1 MVAGERNASRGFT
14 PETFRHVRRLEITT
28 RRLVNELFAGRYLST
43 FKGRGM
49 TFSEV
54 REYQPGDDVRTIDWN
69 VTARMNAP
77 FVKRY
82 AEERELT
89 ILLAVDTSASLRFGT
104 RLKSKHELAAE
115 LGALIAFA
123 AMRNNDKVGLLLF
136 GEGVDRYVPPR
147 KGRMHALRILR
158 DILVLEPGGK
168 GTDLAGAL
176 AYVNRVMRKRAVVFV
191 VSDFLAAGY
200 EKALAV
206 TQRRHDTIAFVL
218 DDEREE
224 EFPDV
229 GWMRLED
236 LETGEDLWLDTGKKE
251 VREGFRRAQDSR
263 RAERDRIFKKMGMD
277 AIRMKTGESYVKPL
291 LAFFA
296 TRARRFR

>member
-1 MVAGERNASRGFT
+1 VTTAVRGFS
-14 PETFRHVRRLEITT
+14 PETFRHIRRLEIRT

-49 TFSEV
+49 TFSDV
-54 REYQPGDDVRTIDWN
+54 REYQPGDDIRSIDWN

-104 RLKSKHELAAE
+104 RARSKHELAAE
-115 LGALIAFA
+115 LGALVAFS

-136 GEGVDRYVPPR
+136 GEGVNRYVPPR
-147 KGRMHALRILR
+147 KGKMHALRILR
-158 DILVLEPGGK
+158 DMLVLEPGGK

-176 AYVNRVMRKRAVVFV
+176 AFANRVMRKKAVVFV
-191 VSDFLAAGY
+191 VSDFIAENY
-200 EKALAV
+200 EKALSV
-206 TQRRHDTIAFVL
+206 TNKRHDTIAFVL
-218 DDEREE
+218 DDGLEE
-224 EFPDV
+224 EFPAV
-229 GWMRLED
+229 GLVRLED
-236 LETGEDLWLDTGKKE
+236 MESGGVMWLDTGDG
-251 VREGFRRAQDSR
+251 RIRAGYSR
-263 RAERDRIFKKMGMD
+263 MQADFRAERDRIFKKMGLD

-291 LAFFA
+291 LSFFSS
-296 TRARRFR
+296 RAKRFR

>member
-1 MVAGERNASRGFT
+1 VATAVRGFS
-14 PETFRHVRRLEITT
+14 PETFRHIRRLEIRT

-49 TFSEV
+49 TFNDV
-54 REYQPGDDVRTIDWN
+54 REYQPGDDIRSIDWN

-89 ILLAVDTSASLRFGT
+89 ILLAVDTSASLKFGT
-104 RLKSKHELAAE
+104 RVKSKHELSAE
-115 LGALIAFA
+115 LAALVAFS

-136 GEGVDRYVPPR
+136 GAGVNRYVPPR
-147 KGRMHALRILR
+147 KGKMHALRILR
-158 DILVLEPGGK
+158 DILVIEPEGK

-176 AYVNRVMRKRAVVFV
+176 AFTSRVLRKKAIVFV
-191 VSDFLAAGY
+191 VSDFIAEGY
-200 EKALAV
+200 EKALSV
-206 TQRRHDTIAFVL
+206 TNKRHDTIAFVL

-224 EFPDV
+224 EFPKV
-229 GWMRLED
+229 GRVRLED
-236 LETGEDLWLDTGKKE
+236 LESGETMWLDTGDE
-251 VREGFRRAQDSR
+251 RVREEYSRMQAVR
-263 RAERDRIFKKMGMD
+263 RAERDRVFKKMGLD

-291 LAFFA
+291 LSFFA
-296 TRARRFR
+296 TRARRLR

>member
-1 MVAGERNASRGFT
+1 MTTAVRGFS
-14 PETFRHVRRLEITT
+14 PETFRHIRRLEIRT

-49 TFSEV
+49 TFSDV
-54 REYQPGDDVRTIDWN
+54 REYQPGDDIRSIDWN

-104 RLKSKHELAAE
+104 RARSKHELAAE
-115 LGALIAFA
+115 LGALVAFS

-136 GEGVDRYVPPR
+136 GEGVNRYVPPR
-147 KGRMHALRILR
+147 KGKMHALRILR
-158 DILVLEPGGK
+158 DMLVLEPGGK

-176 AYVNRVMRKRAVVFV
+176 AFANRVMRKKAVVFV
-191 VSDFLAAGY
+191 VSDFIAENY
-200 EKALAV
+200 EKALSV
-206 TQRRHDTIAFVL
+206 TNKRHDTIAFVL
-218 DDEREE
+218 DDGLEE
-224 EFPDV
+224 EFPAV
-229 GWMRLED
+229 GLVRLED
-236 LETGEDLWLDTGKKE
+236 MESGGVMWLDTGDG
-251 VREGFRRAQDSR
+251 RIRAGYSR
-263 RAERDRIFKKMGMD
+263 MQADFRAERDRIFKKMGLD

-291 LAFFA
+291 LSFFA
-296 TRARRFR
+296 TRARRLR

>member
-1 MVAGERNASRGFT
+1 MQAGTVDRKVS
-14 PETFRHVRRLEITT
+14 PETFKHIRRLEIVT

-49 TFSEV
+49 TFAEV
-54 REYQPGDDVRTIDWN
+54 REYQPGDDIRTIDWN

-115 LGALIAFA
+115 LGALVAFA

-147 KGRMHALRILR
+147 KGKVHALRILR
-158 DILVLEPGGK
+158 DMLVLEPGGR

-176 AYVNRVMRKRAVVFV
+176 AFANRVMRKRAIVFV
-191 VSDFLAAGY
+191 VSDFLAEGY

-206 TQRRHDTIAFVL
+206 TQKRHDTVAFVL
-218 DDEREE
+218 DDAREE
-224 EFPDV
+224 EFPDA
-229 GWMRLED
+229 GRIRLED
-236 LETGEDLWLDTGKKE
+236 LETGESMWLDTGKQG
-251 VREGFRRAQDSR
+251 VREGFRKVQAAR
-263 RAERDRIFKKMGMD
+263 RAERDRIFKKVGLD
-277 AIRMKTGESYVKPL
+277 AIRMKTGEPYVKPL

-296 TRARRFR
+296 ARTKRFR